1 MDQLKNSVNALTQEL
16 ANIKSSLP
24 NIIKGN
30 QHSDIATPHQLTA
43 QQTARLPNSLSHQND
58 QQSRKNNVIVYGLP
72 ECTINLPRLQRIKK
86 DLDKTTTLFNK
97 IDSDI
102 SRSSIRECFRL
113 GQYKSNSEKPR
124 PILAKLNSTDVISLL
139 AYRGEL
145 PEGVKIKPDLS
156 PQERLCESLLLKE
169 RWKLIQ
175 AGTDRRHIKIRRSSL
190 IVSGKVHAEVVNNI
204 LKFASTPNEP
214 SSVVMD
220 IEDQGDKRSEGST
233 SQPSNTN
240 A

>member
-1 MDQLKNSVNALTQEL
+1 M
-16 ANIKSSLP
+16 
-24 NIIKGN
+24 
-30 QHSDIATPHQLTA
+30 
-43 QQTARLPNSLSHQND
+43 SHQND

-72 ECTINLPRLQRIKK
+72 ECTINLSRLQLIKK
-86 DLDKTTTLFNK
+86 DLNETTTLFNK
-97 IDSDI
+97 INSDI
-102 SRSSIRECFRL
+102 SRSFIRECFRL
-113 GQYKSNSEKPR
+113 GQYKGNSEK

-169 RWKLIQ
+169 CWKLIQ
-175 AGTDRRHIKIRRSSL
+175 AGIDRRHIKILRPSL

-204 LKFASTPNEP
+204 LQFASTPNEP
-214 SSVVMD
+214 FSVVMD
-220 IEDQGDKRSEGST
+220 IENEDDGRSGGST